1 MYLTSFIHREELFE
15 ITERWLC
22 GRLERKDGLR
32 ITQLLICDGFVL
44 GETLQTVTNL
54 LLRMIYDKSCR
65 MKPIQ
70 YKGELRDAICRNT
83 KNTTPRVEELIELYK
98 SRPDFFFRESP
109 IHGVTILDPQ
119 EHLLGLYRMKR
130 PKRIAEKANR
140 YIANWIF
147 GKVQERAQNM
157 AERRAQEFGVPIEKL
172 LTPKEEMAREFI
184 KAEETTAGEFK
195 ASTIKLDRA
204 AMTIHDVGG
213 IKIISDEERLSLL
226 ERQLADSSKI
236 EIVDKEEYSGDYQAN
251 SLILEVSWDKDPI
264 CRRYMEIQ
272 AWKRYLNRGISEGEL
287 RKGLDPL
294 LKDSKA
300 TLNLELILSTFP
312 DMVESELGKSIH
324 EERIIVQRDH
334 KAYQGYIP
342 ANVEYLIEYL
352 FAVGLSP
359 QVSIDN
365 LPVKLWGRYLPDILS
380 THIRKLYQI
389 PEYGVLY

>member
-1 MYLTSFIHREELFE
+1 
-15 ITERWLC
+15 
-22 GRLERKDGLR
+22 
-32 ITQLLICDGFVL
+32 
-44 GETLQTVTNL
+44 
-54 LLRMIYDKSCR
+54 
-65 MKPIQ
+65 
-70 YKGELRDAICRNT
+70 
-83 KNTTPRVEELIELYK
+83 
-98 SRPDFFFRESP
+98 
-109 IHGVTILDPQ
+109 
-119 EHLLGLYRMKR
+119 
-130 PKRIAEKANR
+130 
-140 YIANWIF
+140 
-147 GKVQERAQNM
+147 
-157 AERRAQEFGVPIEKL
+157 
-172 LTPKEEMAREFI
+172 
-184 KAEETTAGEFK
+184 
-195 ASTIKLDRA
+195 
-204 AMTIHDVGG
+204 
-213 IKIISDEERLSLL
+213 
-226 ERQLADSSKI
+226 
-236 EIVDKEEYSGDYQAN
+236 
-251 SLILEVSWDKDPI
+251 
-264 CRRYMEIQ
+264 MEIQ